1 VLKKREVSPAAIED
15 LGISDYNNSIY
26 APIQTLLRRFRDRG
40 LIYSSG
46 GFSGTLFFG
55 DAVVSMVS
63 GGETGE
69 TANQLDKIVV
79 QVEETDQIQ
88 ATSELLK
95 RMMKRRHS
103 DVDDVEINIPE
114 LLLKQQQRTKDIFN
128 IVLFAI
134 ASISLIVGGIGIMNI
149 MLA

>member
-1 VLKKREVSPAAIED
+1 
-15 LGISDYNNSIY
+15 
-26 APIQTLLRRFRDRG
+26 
-40 LIYSSG
+40 
-46 GFSGTLFFG
+46 
-55 DAVVSMVS
+55 MVS

-103 DVDDVEINIPE
+103 DVEDVEIKIPE